1 MKYKNLFFDL
11 DDTIWAF
18 SQNARNTFEEVYQ
31 KYSFDRYFDSFNH
44 YYTLYQQRN
53 TELWVEYGEGK
64 ITKDELN
71 SQRFFYPLQAVG
83 VKDEALAERFSR
95 DFFAIM
101 QRRYWSILLPNI
113 TSISFPM
120 GFVNCNHVR
129 CVRQEWTG
137 ISER

>member
-95 DFFAIM
+95 DFFAI
-101 QRRYWSILLPNI
+101 ILLPNI

>member
-53 TELWVEYGEGK
+53 TELWVKYGEGK

-71 SQRFFYPLQAVG
+71 SQRFFYPLQVRGSIQNVAWTKCRTKY
-83 VKDEALAERFSR
+83 VKPLVHR
-95 DFFAIM
+95 
-101 QRRYWSILLPNI
+101 
-113 TSISFPM
+113 
-120 GFVNCNHVR
+120 
-129 CVRQEWTG
+129 
-137 ISER
+137 